1 MSPEENS
8 ARPRGDRD
16 TAPFTRST
24 ASLGNAVKWAYLMNW
39 AEQGVSALVL
49 FFMAGLLGPRIFG
62 IVTMAMIFLSLLEIF
77 LDQGFSTALIQ
88 RKNVDEGHANVAFW
102 IILATGLT
110 FLLVA
115 WGLAEPW
122 AKLNDTPEVAIVLQV
137 LALRLPI
144 NAASRVHNALILR
157 SMDYRTVALR
167 NSAAV
172 ILGGVSGVVSALCG
186 LGVWALVIQQLVK
199 EIVGTLL
206 IWRLSAWRPSWAVR
220 VSYAKD
226 LWGFSRANMLARL
239 GVFAGQQ
246 GDAVLVGLYLG
257 PTAVGL
263 YRLATRVVGLGMQL
277 GAQSLQTVSLP
288 ALSRSQHDP
297 AAMQEV
303 ARKLLALSFALT
315 LPVFALL
322 AAISPALMAA
332 LGQEWSS
339 GGPVLAVLCISGV
352 FGSFSQFTV
361 PILQA
366 ASAPFLAARI
376 IWAQSV
382 TGIFVFL
389 LVAHFFSE
397 MRDDLQL
404 LAQASARVVSGACF
418 AVSAAALFA
427 LPKVGLGLADLV
439 KLAMPSFAAA
449 LTGVVV
455 CVLAGQMLSPVLPQ
469 IPLLQLVAQ
478 AIPGVTVSA
487 LVLLLLEPLARSY
500 VKKVL
505 PNHGRNPDSTTPH
518 GGSHREP

>member
-1 MSPEENS
+1 
-8 ARPRGDRD
+8 
-16 TAPFTRST
+16 
-24 ASLGNAVKWAYLMNW
+24 
-39 AEQGVSALVL
+39 
-49 FFMAGLLGPRIFG
+49 MAGLLGPRIFG

-157 SMDYRTVALR
+157 SMDYRMVALR

-199 EIVGTLL
+199 EAAGTLL
-206 IWRLSAWRPSWAVR
+206 IWRLSSWRPNWLVGSRYVR
-220 VSYAKD
+220 D
-226 LWGFSRANMLARL
+226 LWGFSRANLLVRL
-239 GVFAGQQ
+239 GIFAGQQ
-246 GDAVLVGLYLG
+246 GDAMLVGLYLG
-257 PTAVGL
+257 PTAVGI

-297 AAMQEV
+297 AAMAQI
-303 ARKLLALSFALT
+303 ARKLLTLSLT
-315 LPVFALL
+315 VSLPMFALL
-322 AAISPALMAA
+322 AAMSPSIVAV
-332 LGQEWSS
+332 LGHEWSS
-339 GGPVLAVLCISGV
+339 GAPVLAVLCISGI
-352 FGSFSQFTV
+352 FGSFSQFTI

-366 ASAPFLAARI
+366 ASAPALAARI
-376 IWAQSV
+376 VWFQSM
-382 TGIFVFL
+382 TGILVFL
-389 LVAHFFSE
+389 IVANVYAGKP
-397 MRDDLQL
+397 DDLQL
-404 LAQASARVVSGACF
+404 LAQAAARVACGALL
-418 AVSAAALFA
+418 ALGIAALIV
-427 LPKVGLGLADLV
+427 LPRVGLRLADLG
-439 KLAMPSFAAA
+439 KLALPSFAAA
-449 LTGVVV
+449 LAGVAV
-455 CVLAGQMLSPVLPQ
+455 CVFVGRMTSPVMPQ
-469 IPLLQLVAQ
+469 IPLFQLVAQ
-478 AIPGVTVSA
+478 AIPGVTASA

-505 PNHGRNPDSTTPH
+505 AMRGRNPGAPQPREDSR
-518 GGSHREP
+518 REP